1 MLSLVPWLNF
11 KKASFRLFSTA
22 GDEVISILCN
32 MSYAIDTYMVK
43 CNLELGVVVHTVD
56 GTDYFP
62 SLFSLY
68 KSTSGIKTKDYNQ
81 RWQGTA

>member
-1 MLSLVPWLNF
+1 
-11 KKASFRLFSTA
+11 
-22 GDEVISILCN
+22 

-68 KSTSGIKTKDYNQ
+68 ESTSGIKTKYYNQ
-81 RWQGTA
+81 RWKGTA

>member
-1 MLSLVPWLNF
+1 MLSIVPWLNF

-62 SLFSLY
+62 SLFFS
-68 KSTSGIKTKDYNQ
+68 I
-81 RWQGTA
+81 

>member
-1 MLSLVPWLNF
+1 
-11 KKASFRLFSTA
+11 
-22 GDEVISILCN
+22 

-43 CNLELGVVVHTVD
+43 YNLELGVVVHTVD